1 MILKVFDYFKKI
13 IIISEL
19 RLKFL
24 LFLGLIIIN
33 SLIDIVNL
41 ALIIPVVSLLF
52 DNDKVIDFKFIELS
66 NINLSDETIIFLFI
80 LFFTV
85 KSILSVYVYKKIVE
99 IKVNLQAKLRFNLI
113 ENLYKIEFKD
123 FLLKET
129 SYYIHN
135 ITNVVAIYCNGLMSL
150 LRFITE
156 SFVILAIIFYFIF
169 MYGLSAL
176 FILFLF
182 ILLIIAYQIFF
193 RKKITGVSLK
203 TNLDT
208 KNLIQT
214 VKDAILGIKE
224 IKVAQKE
231 NYFENHI
238 GIKAKNLAKYQ
249 LFNELIIYSPRYL
262 IEGIFVI
269 FIFIYIYFN
278 LDYLSGD
285 INFIYF
291 LSSFLYA
298 SFRTIP
304 SLTVIS
310 RSLSILN
317 NAVVSTNILFD
328 EFYLKKKNENKL
340 INSTKSKWIFECLDF
355 KDVNYGHS
363 LDNLILKNLNLT
375 LKCGDNILIFGESG
389 SGKTTIADL
398 ILGFYEPSNGKI
410 LINNSEINKLNFI
423 NNSYYLSQNKFLLND
438 SIFNNIV
445 LDRSVN
451 SYQMLDAH
459 QKILFDKAIE
469 ITNLNKFIESKK
481 EKENFIIGDSGNNL
495 SGGQKQRIAL
505 ARLVYQNRQ
514 FNILD
519 EATSE
524 LDEKIELEILNKL
537 LFLSDDKKTF
547 IIISH
552 NSNLK
557 KLFKKTYH
565 LKNNKL
571 EN

>member
-1 MILKVFDYFKKI
+1 MIIKVFDYFKKI

-19 RLKFL
+19 GLKFL
-24 LFLGLIIIN
+24 LFLSLIIVN
-33 SLIDIVNL
+33 SLIDVVNL

-52 DNDKVIDFKFIELS
+52 ENDKVLDFKFIELS
-66 NINLSDETIIFLFI
+66 KINLSDETIIFLFV
-80 LFFTV
+80 LFFTF

-99 IKVNLQAKLRFNLI
+99 IKVNLQAKLSINLI

-123 FLLKET
+123 FLLKES

-156 SFVILAIIFYFIF
+156 SFVILAIIFYFIY

-182 ILLIIAYQIFF
+182 ILLIIVYQLFF
-193 RKKITGVSLK
+193 RKKITRVSLK
-203 TNLDT
+203 TNSDT

-249 LFNELIIYSPRYL
+249 IFNELIIYSPRYL

-278 LDYLSGD
+278 LDNLSGD
-285 INFIYF
+285 INIIYF

-298 SFRTIP
+298 SFRIIP

-317 NAVVSTNILFD
+317 NAVVSTNILFN
-328 EFYLKKKNENKL
+328 EFYLKKKNEKKF
-340 INSTKSKWIFECLDF
+340 INSKKSKWIFETINF
-355 KDVNYGHS
+355 KSVNYGHT
-363 LDNLILKNLNLT
+363 LDNLILENLNFT
-375 LKCGDNILIFGESG
+375 VKSGEKILIFGESG

-398 ILGFYEPSNGKI
+398 ILSFYEPTNGKI
-410 LINNSEINKLNFI
+410 LINNSQTNKINFI
-423 NNSYYLSQNKFLLND
+423 NNSYYLSQDKFLLND

-445 LDRSVN
+445 LDRSIN
-451 SYQMLDAH
+451 SYQMLDVH
-459 QKILFDKAIE
+459 QKVLFDKAIE
-469 ITNLNKFIESKK
+469 ITNLNKFIENKK

-505 ARLVYQNRQ
+505 ARLVFQNRQ

-524 LDEKIELEILNKL
+524 LDEKIELEILEKL
-537 LFLSDDKKTF
+537 LFFSGEKKTF

-552 NSNLK
+552 NSYLKKIFNKTYNLK
-557 KLFKKTYH
+557 NK
-565 LKNNKL
+565 KL

>member
-1 MILKVFDYFKKI
+1 MIIKVFDYFKKI

-19 RLKFL
+19 GLKFL
-24 LFLGLIIIN
+24 LFLSLIIVN
-33 SLIDIVNL
+33 SLIDVVNL

-52 DNDKVIDFKFIELS
+52 ENDKVLDFKFIELS
-66 NINLSDETIIFLFI
+66 KINLSDETIIFLFV

-99 IKVNLQAKLRFNLI
+99 IKVNLQAKLRINLI

-123 FLLKET
+123 FLLKES

-156 SFVILAIIFYFIF
+156 SFVILAIIFYFIY

-182 ILLIIAYQIFF
+182 ILLLIVYQLFF
-193 RKKITGVSLK
+193 RKKITRVSLK
-203 TNLDT
+203 TNSDT

-249 LFNELIIYSPRYL
+249 IFNELIIYSPRYL

-278 LDYLSGD
+278 LDNLSGD
-285 INFIYF
+285 INIIYF

-298 SFRTIP
+298 SFRIIP

-317 NAVVSTNILFD
+317 NAVVSTNILFN
-328 EFYLKKKNENKL
+328 EFYLKKKNEKKF
-340 INSTKSKWIFECLDF
+340 INSKKSKWIFETINF
-355 KDVNYGHS
+355 KSVNYGHT
-363 LDNLILKNLNLT
+363 LDNLILENLNFT
-375 LKCGDNILIFGESG
+375 VKSGEKILIFGESG

-398 ILGFYEPSNGKI
+398 ILSFYEPTNGKI
-410 LINNSEINKLNFI
+410 LINNSQTNKINFI
-423 NNSYYLSQNKFLLND
+423 NNSYYLSQDKFLLND

-445 LDRSVN
+445 LDRSIN
-451 SYQMLDAH
+451 SYQMLDVH
-459 QKILFDKAIE
+459 QKVLFDKAIE
-469 ITNLNKFIESKK
+469 ITNLNKFIENKK

-505 ARLVYQNRQ
+505 ARLVFQNRQ

-524 LDEKIELEILNKL
+524 LDEKIELEILEKL
-537 LFLSDDKKTF
+537 LFFSGEKKTF

-552 NSNLK
+552 NSYLKKIFNKTYNLK
-557 KLFKKTYH
+557 NK
-565 LKNNKL
+565 KL

>member
-1 MILKVFDYFKKI
+1 MIIKVFDYFKKI

-19 RLKFL
+19 GLKFL
-24 LFLGLIIIN
+24 LFLSLIIVN
-33 SLIDIVNL
+33 SLIDVVNL

-52 DNDKVIDFKFIELS
+52 ENDKVLDFKFIELS
-66 NINLSDETIIFLFI
+66 KINLSDETIIFLFV
-80 LFFTV
+80 LFFTF

-99 IKVNLQAKLRFNLI
+99 IKVNLQAKLRINLI

-123 FLLKET
+123 FLLKES

-156 SFVILAIIFYFIF
+156 SFVILAIIFYFIY

-182 ILLIIAYQIFF
+182 ILLIIVYQLFF
-193 RKKITGVSLK
+193 RKKITRVSLK
-203 TNLDT
+203 TNSDT

-249 LFNELIIYSPRYL
+249 IFNELIIYSPRYL

-278 LDYLSGD
+278 LDNLSGD
-285 INFIYF
+285 INIIYF

-298 SFRTIP
+298 SFRIIP

-317 NAVVSTNILFD
+317 NAVVSTNILFN
-328 EFYLKKKNENKL
+328 EFYLKKKNEKKF
-340 INSTKSKWIFECLDF
+340 INSKKSKWIFETINF
-355 KDVNYGHS
+355 KSVNYGHT
-363 LDNLILKNLNLT
+363 LDNLILENLNFT
-375 LKCGDNILIFGESG
+375 VKSGEKILIFGESG

-398 ILGFYEPSNGKI
+398 ILSFYEPTNGKI
-410 LINNSEINKLNFI
+410 LINNSQTNKINFI
-423 NNSYYLSQNKFLLND
+423 NNSYYLSQDKFLLND

-445 LDRSVN
+445 LDRSIN
-451 SYQMLDAH
+451 SYQMLDVH
-459 QKILFDKAIE
+459 QKVLFDKAIE
-469 ITNLNKFIESKK
+469 ITNLNKFIENKK

-505 ARLVYQNRQ
+505 ARLVFQNRQ

-524 LDEKIELEILNKL
+524 LDEKIELEILEKL
-537 LFLSDDKKTF
+537 LFFSGEKKTF

-552 NSNLK
+552 NSYLKKIFNKTYNLK
-557 KLFKKTYH
+557 NK
-565 LKNNKL
+565 KL